1 MADEPTQPIGALP
14 RNTGALALDTFQL
27 TKRFGAFTAMDSVTM
42 RVEPGTVHALLG
54 ENGAGKSTLVKC
66 VAGFQVAEEGAV
78 LIDGREEHIHNP
90 IVARELGIGMVYQH
104 FTLAPGMTVAE
115 NLLLAGGK
123 TPATIDW
130 KTKRAELKAFLAT
143 TPFTLDLDVTPSSL
157 AAGEK
162 QKLELLKQLY
172 LKPRLLIL
180 DEPTSV
186 LTPQEADEVLGHVR
200 EFARSGQCT
209 VLIITHKFREVMA
222 YADNVTV
229 LRRGKAVKHCSVAE
243 TSPKQLAA
251 AMMGESDAPPPE
263 LALGEEGEKAALTGR
278 AIHGVK
284 PVAADAAI
292 SLSVDKLVAQ
302 GDRGTLAV
310 HELSLQVR
318 AGEILGV
325 AGVSGNG
332 QRELVEAL
340 VGQRPR
346 LSGKVTVNGQR
357 YDAKRE
363 ENRRLKVRSL
373 PEEPL
378 RNACVGDLSV
388 AENMALRDFDQAP
401 LARRGLLRFPKWRSR
416 AREWIAEYGVKT
428 QGEGAPIRSLSGGNV
443 QRAVLARELA
453 GDINVLIAANPVFGL
468 DFAAVAE
475 IHSRIVQVREKGG
488 AVLLISEDIDELLE
502 LADRIVV
509 MSEGRIVY
517 ETDAATAERHVL
529 GAHMGGGEHA
539 HHGAVVVDASPHP
552 GPLPE
557 GEGGIQI
564 PTSLPTAVGGMRS
577 APGAASVPPKR
588 AVFGGSGPHAV

>member
-1 MADEPTQPIGALP
+1 MTASSAAAHAPHAPHAIGALP
-14 RNTGALALDTFQL
+14 SGSGALALDTYEL
-27 TKRFGAFTAMDSVTM
+27 TKRFGAFTAMDRVTM

-66 VAGFQVAEEGAV
+66 VAGFQRAEEGSI
-78 LIDGREEHIHNP
+78 LIDGREQDIANP
-90 IVARELGIGMVYQH
+90 IVARALGIGMVYQH

-115 NLLLAGGK
+115 NLLLAGGR
-123 TPATIDW
+123 TPALIDW
-130 KTKRAELKAFLAT
+130 KAKRAELKAFLAT
-143 TPFTLDLDVTPSSL
+143 TPFSLDLDVRPSEL

-200 EFARSGQCT
+200 EFAKSGLCT

-222 YADNVTV
+222 YADSVTV
-229 LRRGKAVKHCSVAE
+229 LRRGKAVHHCRVAD
-243 TSPKQLAA
+243 TSPAQLAQ
-251 AMMGESDAPPPE
+251 AMMGGQAAVSSAPPASP
-263 LALGEEGEKAALTGR
+263 AAR
-278 AIHGVK
+278 K
-284 PVAADAAI
+284 PVPDAAHVA
-292 SLSVDKLVAQ
+292 LKVEGLKAQ
-302 GDRGTLAV
+302 GDRGTLAL
-310 HELSLQVR
+310 HDLGLSVR

-346 LSGKVTVNGQR
+346 LAGKVSVMGQPYGAR
-357 YDAKRE
+357 RG
-363 ENRRLKVRSL
+363 ENRSLKVRSL

-388 AENMALRDFDQAP
+388 AENMALRDFDRPP
-401 LARRGLLRFPKWRSR
+401 LSRGGVLNFPFWRSR

-428 QGEGAPIRSLSGGNV
+428 QGEGAAIRSLSGGNV

-475 IHSRIVQVREKGG
+475 IHERIVQVREKGG
-488 AVLLISEDIDELLE
+488 AVLLISEDLDELLE

-509 MSEGRIVY
+509 MSEGRIVF
-517 ETDAATAERHVL
+517 ETSAAGAERHVI
-529 GAHMGGGEHA
+529 GAHMGGG
-539 HHGAVVVDASPHP
+539 HHE
-552 GPLPE
+552 PLK
-557 GEGGIQI
+557 
-564 PTSLPTAVGGMRS
+564 
-577 APGAASVPPKR
+577 AA
-588 AVFGGSGPHAV
+588 A

>member
-1 MADEPTQPIGALP
+1 MNSGAHLIPPP
-14 RNTGALALDTFQL
+14 RPATGALTLQTYEL
-27 TKRFGAFTAMDSVTM
+27 TKRFGSFTAMDRVNL

-66 VAGFQVAEEGAV
+66 VAGFQRAEEGSI
-78 LIDGREEHIHNP
+78 LIDEREQSIPNP
-90 IVARELGIGMVYQH
+90 VVARALGIGMVYQH

-115 NLLLAGGK
+115 NLLLAGDVP
-123 TPATIDW
+123 TFIDW
-130 KTKRAELKAFLAT
+130 KTKRAELQDFLAT
-143 TPFTLDLDVTPSSL
+143 TPFRLDLDARPSEL

-172 LKPRLLIL
+172 LRPRLLIL

-200 EFARSGQCT
+200 AIARSGQCT

-222 YADNVTV
+222 YADAVTV
-229 LRRGKAVKHCSVAE
+229 LRRGQAVHHAQVSA
-243 TSPKQLAA
+243 THPGLLAQ
-251 AMMGESDAPPPE
+251 AMMGETAN
-263 LALGEEGEKAALTGR
+263 
-278 AIHGVK
+278 
-284 PVAADAAI
+284 AADAGAATDDAEALDVPKRHASRPI
-292 SLSVDKLVAQ
+292 VAGEAPALQVMDLQAQ
-302 GDRGTLAV
+302 GDRGTLALHGV
-310 HELSLQVR
+310 NLQVYP
-318 AGEILGV
+318 GEILGV

-346 LSGKVTVNGQR
+346 LSGSVQVCGEA
-357 YDAKRE
+357 YSASRE

-388 AENMALRDFDQAP
+388 AENMALRDFDQVPMSSSASWVS
-401 LARRGLLRFPKWRSR
+401 RLRFGLWRSR
-416 AREWIAEYGVKT
+416 AREWIAEYGIKT

-453 GDINVLIAANPVFGL
+453 GDIQVLIAANPVFGL

-475 IHSRIVQVREKGG
+475 IHARILQVRAKGG
-488 AVLLISEDIDELLE
+488 AVLLISEDLDELLE

-509 MSEGRIVY
+509 MSEGRIVF
-517 ETDAATAERHVL
+517 ETSADSAERHVL
-529 GAHMGGGEHA
+529 GTHMGGG
-539 HHGAVVVDASPHP
+539 HH
-552 GPLPE
+552 
-557 GEGGIQI
+557 
-564 PTSLPTAVGGMRS
+564 
-577 APGAASVPPKR
+577 
-588 AVFGGSGPHAV
+588 